1 MKEASVNMWIGWYLV
16 VGVVW
21 AVLVFKHH
29 RAIQHMR
36 RAAGDSYTMLALF
49 PVVLLWPAELVGLL
63 VYCVL
68 FTVVFLRDCIRH
80 VRVCYDRRIHQ
91 DNIHSSV
98 MQAYKH
104 GPVDQTLECYMCDA
118 KQVWGDPSKPPSGW
132 TLRVDSGDT
141 VEVNTGLFEYYSFW
155 LCPECSKKESDTC
168 HTHRDRREKQP

>member
-21 AVLVFKHH
+21 AVLVFKYHH
-29 RAIQHMR
+29 AIQYMR
-36 RAAGDSYTMLALF
+36 RAAGDAYTMWALF
-49 PVVLLWPAELVGLL
+49 PVVLLWPIELVGLV
-63 VYCVL
+63 VYL
-68 FTVVFLRDCIRH
+68 ALYSILALRNYIRH

-91 DNIHSSV
+91 ADIRASV

-104 GPVDQTLECYMCDA
+104 GPVDETLECYMCDA
-118 KQVWGDPSKPPSGW
+118 KQVWGDPSNPPRGW
-132 TLRVDSGDT
+132 TLFVDSGET
-141 VEVNTGLFEYYSFW
+141 VGANKGLFEYHAFW